1 VVISDATM
9 AFEPI
14 VLTKRGCAA
23 DLMALEQAVTA
34 ALTGTATY
42 EIDADSLTITA
53 GGHGLRLVA
62 PTR

>member
-1 VVISDATM
+1 
-9 AFEPI
+9 
-14 VLTKRGCAA
+14 
-23 DLMALEQAVTA
+23 MALEQAVTA

-42 EIDADSLTITA
+42 KIEANALTLTS